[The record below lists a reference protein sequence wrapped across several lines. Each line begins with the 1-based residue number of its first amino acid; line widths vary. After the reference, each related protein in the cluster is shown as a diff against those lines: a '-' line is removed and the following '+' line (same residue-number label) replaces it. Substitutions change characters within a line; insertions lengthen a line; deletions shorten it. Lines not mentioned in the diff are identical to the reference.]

1 MKNTHTSLLGA
12 LEAHTSSSLAFRPL
26 ARSDGWPL
34 FVATRN
40 PEFNRFLLWNA
51 PDDIHRLMPQ
61 VERLLR
67 DHNLK
72 NLVALSLVERDD
84 GAWRGMAI
92 IKPFREGLEMSL
104 YLHPSSWN
112 KGHVLSSGCAIIELI
127 RKADPTMAI
136 YNRVKAGNRKM
147 ARLNTTYGFEVVDRM
162 DEPHSD
168 GSLWDLEVYRL
179 DPLKWQSFTKMAP
192 Y

>member
-1 MKNTHTSLLGA
+1 MKDKHTNLLAA

-51 PDDIHRLMPQ
+51 PDDIHKLMPQ
-61 VERLLR
+61 VEKLLR

-72 NLVALSLVERDD
+72 NMVALSLVERDD
-84 GAWRGMAI
+84 GVWRGMAI
-92 IKPFREGLEMSL
+92 IKPFREGMEMSL

-127 RKADPTMAI
+127 RKADPNMPI
-136 YNRVKAGNRKM
+136 YNRVKTGNRKM

-162 DEPHSD
+162 DEPHAD
-168 GSLWDLEVYRL
+168 GSLWDLDVYRL
-179 DPLKWQSFTKMAP
+179 DPSKWQPFTKIAA